1 MIWKSAKASK
11 IFYKRL
17 ALTLSGFGITLSSLQ
32 HDQIEMVR
40 HWRNSDHIKRYA
52 RQQEP
57 ISAEQQETWFS
68 GLQTKEDEYFVISA
82 HETPV
87 GLIWFNAKNTLVET
101 GFYLYDETEQNSL
114 TPYKIV
120 TLFHEYLFDTKQFE
134 SIYCHILHDNTR
146 ALRFNLSLGYT
157 LFAEHEQTNEYI
169 LTHEN
174 YAQANAKI
182 LKLLKRERP

>member
-1 MIWKSAKASK
+1 MIWKSAKVLK
-11 IFYKRL
+11 TFYKRL
-17 ALTLSGFGITLSSLQ
+17 ALTLSGFGITLSSLH

-57 ISAEQQETWFS
+57 ISSEQQEAWFNT
-68 GLQTKEDEYFVISA
+68 LQTKEDEYFVISA
-82 HETPV
+82 HETPI
-87 GLIWFNAKNTLVET
+87 GLIWFNVKEALIET

-120 TLFHEYLFDTKQFE
+120 TLFHEYLFDTKHFE
-134 SIYCHILHDNTR
+134 AIHCHILHDNTR

-174 YAQANAKI
+174 YTEANAKI
-182 LKLLKRERP
+182 LKLLKRERS